1 MRKTT
6 LLGGLLLLLLLSLAP
21 LGAQDDGPNIALFL
35 PLSNNEY
42 VRNSERGVA
51 EILELNGA
59 NLTTFAPP
67 TFNFEEQL
75 NQLQDAIT
83 TGGFD
88 AFIFYPADGVGA
100 VVAAD
105 MAAEAGIPM
114 IALDAAINEDRHTLV
129 PYRNVAAQVA
139 RTGDG
144 DGGQIGQAIVMACE
158 GIDPCEVVFQIG
170 FENFPLDLDRFN
182 AVVAVTS
189 KHPNIQ
195 IVSNQ
200 PGAYT
205 QDQGYIVATDQIQAN
220 PGIDVFASVGDQM
233 TLGAEV
239 AIADAGLTGQVKLI
253 GQGASRDG
261 YQAVAEG
268 RFFATVANI
277 PYTLG
282 QIAAQMA
289 LQVLDGT
296 LLVRSVNMYDQAPPF
311 PESGPIITQDNYQDF
326 EPQW

>member
-1 MRKTT
+1 MRNST

-21 LGAQDDGPNIALFL
+21 IGAQDGPNVALFL

-59 NLTTFAPP
+59 SLTTFAPAA
-67 TFNFEEQL
+67 FSFEEQL

-88 AFIFYPADGVGA
+88 AFIFYPADGVA
-100 VVAAD
+100 ATVAAD
-105 MAAEAGIPM
+105 MAAE
-114 IALDAAINEDRHTLV
+114 
-129 PYRNVAAQVA
+129 A

-158 GIDPCEVVFQIG
+158 GIDPCEVAFQIG
-170 FENFPLDLDRFN
+170 FDNFPLDHDRFSAVE
-182 AVVAVTS
+182 AVVS
-189 KHPNIQ
+189 QHPHIQ
-195 IVSNQ
+195 IVSNL
-200 PGAYT
+200 PGFYT
-205 QDQGYIVATDQIQAN
+205 QDQGYIVATDQLQAN
-220 PGIDVFASVGDQM
+220 PGIDVIATVGDQQ
-233 TLGAEV
+233 TLGAEIAV
-239 AIADAGLTGQVKLI
+239 ADAGLTGQVKLI

-268 RFFATVANI
+268 RMFATVANI

-311 PESGPIITQDNYQDF
+311 PEGGPIITQDNYEDF

>member
-1 MRKTT
+1 MRNTT

-21 LGAQDDGPNIALFL
+21 IGAQDGPNVALFL

-59 NLTTFAPP
+59 SLTTFAPAA
-67 TFNFEEQL
+67 FSFEEQL

-88 AFIFYPADGVGA
+88 AFIFYPADGVA
-100 VVAAD
+100 ATVAAD

-114 IALDAAINEDRHTLV
+114 IALDATIHEDRHTLV
-129 PYRNVAAQVA
+129 PYRNIAAQVA

-158 GIDPCEVVFQIG
+158 GIDPCEVAFQIG
-170 FENFPLDLDRFN
+170 FENFPLDHDRFSAVE
-182 AVVAVTS
+182 AVVS
-189 KHPNIQ
+189 QHPHIQ

-200 PGAYT
+200 PGFYT
-205 QDQGYIVATDQIQAN
+205 QDQGYIVATDQLQAN
-220 PGIDVFASVGDQM
+220 PGIDVIATVGDQQ

-239 AIADAGLTGQVKLI
+239 AVADAGLTGQVKLI

-268 RFFATVANI
+268 RMFATVANI

-311 PESGPIITQDNYQDF
+311 PEGGPIITQDNYQDF